1 MLGGHP
7 DYQGSDAGLQPLRP
21 AASAAVRPLAHDE
34 FAVPAQDR
42 VRRHNRGDVAQ
53 QSAAQ
58 AMAELGET
66 LPLRVIE
73 TQALPFQRAPSALYS
88 LPEGMRSP
96 PAAHAAASRTAS
108 PPSTETETPLK
119 SMSPRRFKLGHY
131 ACPSE
136 QRNRIDWASR
146 SARDL

>member
-1 MLGGHP
+1 MLGC
-7 DYQGSDAGLQPLRP
+7 GLQPLRP
-21 AASAAVRPLAHDE
+21 ATSAAVRPLARDE

-73 TQALPFQRAPSALYS
+73 TQALPFQPRLQNAILFPKECDHILLLTVQSAAQH
-88 LPEGMRSP
+88 R
-96 PAAHAAASRTAS
+96 HHQ
-108 PPSTETETPLK
+108 LK
-119 SMSPRRFKLGHY
+119 RKHR
-131 ACPSE
+131 
-136 QRNRIDWASR
+136 
-146 SARDL
+146 